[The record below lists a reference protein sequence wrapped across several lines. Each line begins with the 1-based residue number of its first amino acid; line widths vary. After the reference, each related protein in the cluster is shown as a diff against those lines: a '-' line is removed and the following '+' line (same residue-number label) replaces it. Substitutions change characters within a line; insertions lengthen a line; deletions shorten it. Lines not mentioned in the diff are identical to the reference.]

1 MNREL
6 LDFKVID
13 EALAIVK
20 EYWGTSKHFEHVN
33 ARTIDEVVSILSNNE
48 EAKIIAGGVDLMTLI
63 KNSVIMPQLVVNI
76 KTIPK
81 LAYIAETPYGLRLGP
96 LTTITS
102 IEKSPIIRNRYGLLT
117 ESANSV
123 AAPTVRNMA
132 TIAGNLCQ
140 EVRCWYYRR
149 SPITGTSFFCYR
161 KGGKRCYA
169 ASGENKYHAIIGNK
183 KCCAVC
189 PSDMATALLALD
201 ARLKIVGPDGERIT
215 SLEEFYSPLGNTL
228 RLGEM
233 ITEIYAPAPKPSTG
247 QKYLKFRERKAID
260 FAIASVATVVTL
272 EDVVVTDA
280 RVVLGGVAPVPFRA
294 LKAEE
299 ILRGKVIT
307 ESLAE
312 EAGILALSEARS
324 LSKNAYKI
332 PISKALVVRAIL
344 KCK

>member
-1 MNREL
+1 MIDEF

-13 EALAIVK
+13 ETLALVN
-20 EYWGTSKHFEHVN
+20 EYWGTSKHFEHFN
-33 ARTIDEVVSILSNNE
+33 ARTIDEAVSILSNNE
-48 EAKIIAGGVDLMTLI
+48 EARIIAGGVDLMTLM

-81 LAYIAETPYGLRLGP
+81 LAYIAETAYGLRLGP

-102 IEKSPIIRNRYGLLT
+102 IETSPVIRNRYGLLT
-117 ESANSV
+117 ESAHSV

-161 KGGKRCYA
+161 KGGERCYA

-183 KCCAVC
+183 KCRAVC

-201 ARLKIVGPDGERIT
+201 ARLKIVGPAGERII

-233 ITEIYAPAPKPSTG
+233 ITEIHVPAPKPSTS
-247 QKYLKFRERKAID
+247 QQYLKFRERKAVD
-260 FAIASVATVVTL
+260 FAITSVAAMVTSEDAVVTN
-272 EDVVVTDA
+272 A
-280 RVVLGGVAPVPFRA
+280 RIVLGGVTSVPFRA

-299 ILRGKVIT
+299 MLRGEVIT

-312 EAGILALSEARS
+312 KAGMLALSEARP
-324 LSKNAYKI
+324 LSKNTYKI
-332 PISKALVVRAIL
+332 PISKALVARAIL

>member
-1 MNREL
+1 
-6 LDFKVID
+6 
-13 EALAIVK
+13 
-20 EYWGTSKHFEHVN
+20 
-33 ARTIDEVVSILSNNE
+33 
-48 EAKIIAGGVDLMTLI
+48 
-63 KNSVIMPQLVVNI
+63 VVNI

-81 LAYIAETPYGLRLGP
+81 LAYIAETAYGLKLGP

-117 ESANSV
+117 ESAHSV

-161 KGGKRCYA
+161 KGGERCYA
-169 ASGENKYHAIIGNK
+169 ASGENKYHAIISNK
-183 KCCAVC
+183 KCCAIC
-189 PSDMATALLALD
+189 PSDMGTALLALD

-228 RLGEM
+228 QVGEM
-233 ITEIYAPAPKPSTG
+233 ITEIYIPAPKPSTG

-260 FAIASVATVVTL
+260 FAIASVATMVTL
-272 EDVVVTDA
+272 EDAVVTDA

-332 PISKALVVRAIL
+332 PISKALVARAIL